1 MTEDYFCENIES
13 TKHTQLVVT
22 QYAKCKLC
30 FSYYCCFERFSL
42 PKSNNMYAQAT
53 VYVSY
58 LQSVI
63 RTVLCS
69 ENTLITKVTYS
80 RLQAFF
86 FFLSREFYKLLQT
99 QSRFVILML
108 TQYTLVNILRV
119 RFIFAFAKF
128 GDLPFSKITL

>member
-86 FFLSREFYKLLQT
+86 FSLSREFYKLLQT
-99 QSRFVILML
+99 QSRLVNML
-108 TQYTLVNILRV
+108 TQYTLVNILRL
-119 RFIFAFAKF
+119 RFIFAKF